1 MGVAQEWQRSV
12 DLLGLRLDRRL
23 SLVAHTTRLRERL
36 GPRAL
41 DLRRWTWAYRRV
53 PSWIGA
59 LLFRLLLRPA
69 YTYAAPVLIAAAPT
83 ALVNLRRLE
92 LRGLRAGLR
101 RGLAC
106 PTAELHRRGRVGPL
120 LDHLRLLGGQY
131 LLRLAELSSRRV
143 LCSFQ
148 ALARQD
154 ANRARRDLP
163 VERLYACLD
172 GDDRQVVR
180 EALVRL
186 GIFPGDEDRPH
197 GGRNRRARAEDGTD
211 AYLWGVSPFD
221 DT

>member
-83 ALVNLRRLE
+83 ALLNLRRLE

-101 RGLAC
+101 
-106 PTAELHRRGRVGPL
+106 
-120 LDHLRLLGGQY
+120 
-131 LLRLAELSSRRV
+131 
-143 LCSFQ
+143 
-148 ALARQD
+148 
-154 ANRARRDLP
+154 
-163 VERLYACLD
+163 
-172 GDDRQVVR
+172 
-180 EALVRL
+180 
-186 GIFPGDEDRPH
+186 
-197 GGRNRRARAEDGTD
+197 
-211 AYLWGVSPFD
+211 
-221 DT
+221 